1 MCSKDSSSDIE
12 GSRSISTRGDKLSWC
27 RKEAKVDHF
36 PVTTRKDFECMHT
49 HRHTH
54 KLSPYTGSCPPQHP
68 RVFSDHRIAS
78 LMTEMNFETAGF
90 HEGILFDSHQL
101 QIFGI
106 YLVCGVFIIFLFI

>member
-1 MCSKDSSSDIE
+1 MC
-12 GSRSISTRGDKLSWC
+12 
-27 RKEAKVDHF
+27 
-36 PVTTRKDFECMHT
+36 T

-54 KLSPYTGSCPPQHP
+54 KLSPHTGSCPPQHP

-101 QIFGI
+101 QILGI
-106 YLVCGVFIIFLFI
+106 YLVCGVFIIFLFICKEYFLVDLSHTSVSVRTM